1 MRAVVA
7 AEPGPDLRRAVQVRE
22 VADPVAG
29 PGEVLIE
36 VTASAMCRTDLQIAA
51 GDLPPHRAPVIPG
64 HQVVGRVVDGPAERI
79 GQRVGLCWLAGSCGA
94 CRFCRTGRE
103 NLCPQAQFTGYDV
116 DGGWAELVR
125 ARADFAVPLP
135 TGPGEAGTAED
146 AALAPLLCGGVIGY
160 RSLRRAG
167 IGPSSA
173 GARLGLYGFGA
184 SASLALQVARHWGV
198 ACHVI
203 TRSDVEADRA
213 RELGA
218 AWAGT
223 YDQAMPG
230 PMDAA
235 ITFAPAGWVVV
246 RALQDL
252 ERGGV
257 VAINAIHLDP
267 IGPIDYG
274 DLWWEREI
282 RSVANVT
289 RSDVAQFLALV
300 GPAGVRTAYE
310 VLPLADAAVGLQR
323 MLDGDV
329 RGAFVLVP

>member
-135 TGPGEAGTAED
+135 AGPGEAGGLAEPFD
-146 AALAPLLCGGVIGY
+146 RGMTGAAPGGETEHRHPGE
-160 RSLRRAG
+160 G
-167 IGPSSA
+167 IGQMV
-173 GARLGLYGFGA
+173 GKG
-184 SASLALQVARHWGV
+184 
-198 ACHVI
+198 
-203 TRSDVEADRA
+203 
-213 RELGA
+213 
-218 AWAGT
+218 
-223 YDQAMPG
+223 
-230 PMDAA
+230 
-235 ITFAPAGWVVV
+235 
-246 RALQDL
+246 
-252 ERGGV
+252 RGGHRNIRQLFCRRFAQNT
-257 VAINAIHLDP
+257 AIPEEEHAADPDAFALKIENQEGRGRLHSGLAGDDLKERTQSARGGSCRPGNQGLDL
-267 IGPIDYG
+267 ILCQHHGRVGTREQGGEVEYFEVC
-274 DLWWEREI
+274 ERCCHI
-282 RSVANVT
+282 KT
-289 RSDVAQFLALV
+289 PWTDQ
-300 GPAGVRTAYE
+300 
-310 VLPLADAAVGLQR
+310 
-323 MLDGDV
+323 
-329 RGAFVLVP
+329 